1 MFRLLSQIKFG
12 NISKKC
18 LDKPGLVCSTFAI
31 LFNMPLFKYI
41 KITFIA
47 KWGEMAIDFP
57 CLYKKKKHGI
67 MKKYLLIISSFSKF
81 KQKSLI

>member
-31 LFNMPLFKYI
+31 FFNMLLFKYI

-47 KWGEMAIDFP
+47 KWREMAIDFP
-57 CLYKKKKHGI
+57 CLCKKEKYEI
-67 MKKYLLIISSFSKF
+67 MKKYLLITSSFS
-81 KQKSLI
+81 

>member
-47 KWGEMAIDFP
+47 KWEEMAIDFP

-67 MKKYLLIISSFSKF
+67 MKKIFINNKQFF
-81 KQKSLI
+81 KT

>member
-31 LFNMPLFKYI
+31 FFNMPLFKDV
-41 KITFIA
+41 KIAFIA
-47 KWGEMAIDFP
+47 KWREMAIDFP
-57 CLYKKKKHGI
+57 CLYKKKKHRI
-67 MKKYLLIISSFSKF
+67 MKKHLLTISSFS
-81 KQKSLI
+81 

>member
-31 LFNMPLFKYI
+31 FFNMPLFKYI

-47 KWGEMAIDFP
+47 KWREMAIDFP
-57 CLYKKKKHGI
+57 CFVKRRKIEIIIINQNNSKI
-67 MKKYLLIISSFSKF
+67 NKYNI
-81 KQKSLI
+81 